1 MSRNCEFHKDPRTL
15 LIVIRHLSICLKT
28 FDFSLKCGIN
38 QARIELP
45 TDSRKNAELEKN
57 SHRAEGF
64 SIPVVLEVVRVP
76 LPALVEVGGLP
87 EVTRECREAAA
98 SVWHHLSGVAPEQHL
113 EAFLEKLCPF
123 PSSAQP
129 IALNSSGFLVGKKY

>member
-1 MSRNCEFHKDPRTL
+1 M
-15 LIVIRHLSICLKT
+15 
-28 FDFSLKCGIN
+28 
-38 QARIELP
+38 P

-57 SHRAEGF
+57 SHGPEGF

-87 EVTRECREAAA
+87 EVTGECREAATN
-98 SVWHHLSGVAPEQHL
+98 VWHHLTGVAPEQHL

-129 IALNSSGFLVGKKY
+129 IALNS